1 VHTHC
6 NTTSFTFH
14 PLPNRPIVAAFDGG
28 SLSSD
33 GGSLLLA
40 QVEQRT
46 RILHQFAACFTD
58 HRDPDAIE
66 HTTLQLLAQRIFG
79 IALGYEDLNDHDD
92 LRHDPLLA
100 CLVGK
105 VDPTGQDRL
114 RPQDR
119 GKPLAGKST
128 LNRLELTPPDA
139 TAEHRYKKI
148 VARLEAI
155 EQFFLDVFV
164 QAHATAPEH
173 LVLDLDATDDPIH
186 GRQEG
191 RFFHGYYGNY
201 CYLPLY
207 IFCGQ
212 HLLCAQL
219 RTADRDASYGAVEQL
234 QRIVAHLR
242 QKWPQ
247 VRLTIRA
254 DSGFCRDALMTW
266 CEANHVDYI
275 LGLARNSRLEE
286 WLAPALCDAYVR
298 YLTTTVASRVF
309 RECLYQTRDSWTR
322 ARRVIGKAEHLK
334 GGPNPRFIVTS
345 LTEQQRPAQELYE
358 QDYCGRGDMENRIKE
373 QQLWL
378 FADRTSTELMRSNQL
393 RLWFSSV
400 AYLLLEALRRLGLS
414 GTELAQAQCGT
425 IRVKLLKIAALVQVR
440 VRRIV
445 VALTSACPYRE
456 VFAQAY
462 EHLQRV
468 AVIALAEAGS
478 SG

>member
-1 VHTHC
+1 V
-6 NTTSFTFH
+6 
-14 PLPNRPIVAAFDGG
+14 VAAFDGG
-28 SLSSD
+28 YLSSD
-33 GGSLLLA
+33 GGALLLA
-40 QVEQRT
+40 QLEERT

-58 HRDPDAIE
+58 HRDPEAIE
-66 HTTLQLLAQRIFG
+66 HTALQLLCQRVLG

-128 LNRLELTPPDA
+128 LNRLELTPANA
-139 TAEHRYKKI
+139 TAADRYKKI
-148 VARLEAI
+148 VARPEAI

-164 QAHATAPEH
+164 QAQAAAPDH
-173 LVLDLDATDDPIH
+173 LLLDLDATDDPIH

-212 HLLCAQL
+212 HLLCATL
-219 RTADRDASYGAVEQL
+219 RTADHDASHGALEQL
-234 QRIVAHLR
+234 QRVIACLR
-242 QKWPQ
+242 RKWPQ
-247 VRLTIRA
+247 VRVTIRA
-254 DSGFCRDALMTW
+254 DSGFCRDEIMTW
-266 CEANHVDYI
+266 CEANQVDYI
-275 LGLARNSRLEE
+275 LGLARNSRLET
-286 WLAPALCDAYVR
+286 WLAPALFDAHVL
-298 YLTTTVASRVF
+298 YLQTTVAARVF
-309 RECLYQTRDSWTR
+309 RECQYQTRDSWSR
-322 ARRVIGKAEHLK
+322 ARRVVGKAEYLK
-334 GGPNPRFIVTS
+334 AGPNPRFIVTS
-345 LTEQQRPAQELYE
+345 LTAEQREMRPLYE

-378 FADRTSTELMRSNQL
+378 FADRTSTEFMRSNQL

-400 AYLLLEALRRLGLS
+400 AYLLLEALRRLGLA

-425 IRVKLLKIAALVQVR
+425 IRVKLLKIAARVR
-440 VRRIV
+440 VSVRRVV
-445 VALTSACPYRE
+445 VALASACPYQE

-462 EHLQRV
+462 AQLQRV
-468 AVIALAEAGS
+468 AVVSVAQGGT